1 MSSVAIYNNI
11 VDTLGIEAMAY
22 SPIISSLRVAK
33 FPAADDCPPADEQ
46 INAYDEINM
55 AITTILAEYP
65 FSSIRDVSR
74 LTHIS
79 KL

>member
-1 MSSVAIYNNI
+1 
-11 VDTLGIEAMAY
+11 
-22 SPIISSLRVAK
+22 
-33 FPAADDCPPADEQ
+33 
-46 INAYDEINM
+46 M

-79 KL
+79 KLWGIFRNILNIRNIPGNSGQGP